1 MKSTQKAFTLVELIV
16 VITILAIL
24 GTIAF
29 ISLGSYTGDARNA
42 KRTDAIGKIATSMEN
57 AITNGTSIL
66 SFAANANSALTTPSI
81 AGANQTT
88 TTYNAGDA
96 NYSALGVKASDFQD
110 PNDGT
115 AYKVGVTTKLG
126 GKYEVAASLES
137 GAERRAQVIGVW
149 SPRESTSVAT
159 VAVTGQSDKLKLS
172 NVTDIN
178 TLRSGDTVTDS
189 ASTTAVV
196 NSVSNDGLVLTFS
209 ADLVAGAITMVDE
222 TAGLIAW
229 VDATGTLTPTIAVED
244 DALVLPY

>member
-1 MKSTQKAFTLVELIV
+1 MKSTKKAFTLVELIV

-66 SFAANANSALTTPSI
+66 SFSADDTSALVRPNI
-81 AGANQTT
+81 AGATQSD
-88 TTYNAGDA
+88 TTYNAGNA

-115 AYKVGVTTKLG
+115 SYKVGVTTKLG

-149 SPRESTSVAT
+149 APRTGVSV
-159 VAVTGQSDKLKLS
+159 VGEAVDGSANRLKLVS
-172 NVTDIN
+172 VTDIN
-178 TLRSGDTVTDS
+178 TLKSGDTIS
-189 ASTTAVV
+189 AS
-196 NSVSNDGLVLTFS
+196 
-209 ADLVAGAITMVDE
+209 
-222 TAGLIAW
+222 
-229 VDATGTLTPTIAVED
+229 
-244 DALVLPY
+244 